1 MSEFKVSSDVSKVE
15 VYVHNRYEH
24 FKRTIARMSI
34 SKQVHTTVNQ
44 VKKNLESRVTVYLQL
59 VMTEEL
65 KYLGSIGIN
74 SKADYYKEF
83 SKYKQ
88 SGTNEIYKLFYNF
101 TDMSASKYT
110 ELEKIYERRFKEE
123 VNLHGGTG
131 VKERRKQALARIQK
145 DIIEQNEKFMTASD
159 EYLRN
164 LLVEYLN
171 LESDGDQASTEALN
185 KRISAM
191 RTTWGQMTN
200 STEEPPTTL
209 AKAVKRAAQ
218 LRKGTGGLGV
228 AFEPVAGM
236 ALSAFNDFLSNKF
249 NAKALSGKK
258 RIAGDSDRDNQYT
271 TDINVQIGEINV
283 GIDIKSQSAIYLK
296 SIQRQAYANEVLAA
310 MFLGEGGFSEL
321 QAFDNTTGI
330 SLGGLVKG
338 GEAEL
343 FKKLTYILS
352 NSSVF
357 AQDGGKL
364 KQVDEAEQ
372 ALRSILIIGGFVDF
386 IVTYLSKAI
395 NNSRSQILL
404 FTGEKLIFT
413 SDFIMRLVDMVKKIN
428 TENMRSLYGMNI
440 AIEDNKQSEIAEGI
454 KTKLLKQKL
463 QLIRTGTDTYQALF
477 ANPELRRSM
486 QTITSKALQ
495 RTMTINIKAP
505 LSTLFSGIG
514 Q

>member
-1 MSEFKVSSDVSKVE
+1 
-15 VYVHNRYEH
+15 
-24 FKRTIARMSI
+24 
-34 SKQVHTTVNQ
+34 
-44 VKKNLESRVTVYLQL
+44 
-59 VMTEEL
+59 
-65 KYLGSIGIN
+65 
-74 SKADYYKEF
+74 
-83 SKYKQ
+83 
-88 SGTNEIYKLFYNF
+88 
-101 TDMSASKYT
+101 
-110 ELEKIYERRFKEE
+110 
-123 VNLHGGTG
+123 
-131 VKERRKQALARIQK
+131 
-145 DIIEQNEKFMTASD
+145 
-159 EYLRN
+159 
-164 LLVEYLN
+164 
-171 LESDGDQASTEALN
+171 
-185 KRISAM
+185 
-191 RTTWGQMTN
+191 MTN

-296 SIQRQAYANEVLAA
+296 SIQRQAYANEILAA